1 MELPWAF
8 TYTAARA
15 MTSNGLVLSISMAAA
30 AGLVGCFAVMRRMT
44 LAADALSHVALPGIG
59 IALVLR
65 IHPVAGAILMLVLG
79 AFLVWGLQE
88 KTRLATETV
97 TGVVF
102 SAALA
107 AGSML
112 ATGDELI
119 EALFGS
125 PGRITD
131 WELGLGIA
139 AALGVVAFILATK
152 DQLVLILV
160 SPEIA
165 HTAGIRVARTN
176 LLYLLTF
183 AVTIALGL
191 RYLGVLLMGSLIII
205 PAATARRLARGL
217 RSMFATAVLFSV
229 LSTVGGNYLA
239 IRLGQP
245 TGPFIVTVAAAFFV
259 LALLRR
265 REV

>member
-1 MELPWAF
+1 M
-8 TYTAARA
+8 ARG
-15 MTSNGLVLSISMAAA
+15 MNLNGLLLSISMAAA

-65 IHPVAGAILMLVLG
+65 IHPVAGGALMLVLG
-79 AFLVWGLQE
+79 AILVWELQE
-88 KTRLATETV
+88 RTQLATETV

-125 PGRITD
+125 PGNIGNL
-131 WELGLGIA
+131 ELGLGIA
-139 AALGVVAFILATK
+139 AAACVIVFILVTK
-152 DQLVLILV
+152 ERLVLILV
-160 SPEIA
+160 SPQIA
-165 HTAGIRVARTN
+165 HTSGIRVSRTN
-176 LLYLLTF
+176 LMYLLAF

-191 RYLGVLLMGSLIII
+191 RYLGVLLMGSLVII
-205 PAATARRLARGL
+205 PAATARRLARSLTG
-217 RSMFATAVLFSV
+217 MFATAVALSV
-229 LSTVGGNYLA
+229 LSTVVGTYLA
-239 IRLGQP
+239 LRLGQP
-245 TGPFIVTVAAAFFV
+245 TGALIVTVAAGFF
-259 LALLRR
+259 ALGLFRR
-265 REV
+265 TEI